1 MRIDGE
7 RVRELV
13 EGIVTSR
20 GLDLE
25 DVVVTTSGGQDEIVL
40 IVDRDGG
47 TDLDLLG
54 DLTREINEVLDAHPD
69 VSEDAYGLEITSP
82 GIGRPLTLPR
92 HWRRAQGRKVRIDL
106 TPDAERKPTDDGPI
120 TGRIGAITDDAV
132 EIVSNNKGRIGMRS
146 VPFATVAAAAVEVD
160 FSRPSVA
167 ELQRCGLDEDEIARR
182 RDSGPTELERMTPT
196 SE

>member
-1 MRIDGE
+1 MRIDGD
-7 RVRELV
+7 RVRDLV
-13 EGIVTSR
+13 EGIVTSC

-40 IVDRDGG
+40 VVDRDGG

-54 DLTREINEVLDAHPD
+54 DLTREINDVLDAHPD
-69 VSEDAYGLEITSP
+69 VSEDAYTLEITSP

-106 TPDAERKPTDDGPI
+106 TGIDLTGDADRKVTDDKRI
-120 TGRIGAITDDAV
+120 TGRIGTITDDAV
-132 EIVSNNKGRIGMRS
+132 EIVSNNKGRIGMRT
-146 VPFATVAAAAVEVD
+146 VPFDTIAAAVVEVD

-167 ELQRCGLDEDEIARR
+167 DLQRCGLDEDEIARR
-182 RDSGPTELERMTPT
+182 RDPGPTELDR
-196 SE
+196 